1 MRPIDITRLYQDYG
15 VSTAPPGSKHYLSGW
30 VNTHCPFCKG
40 ASHHLGYHEQTGH
53 FNCWKCG
60 FKPVF
65 FALSGVLKQH
75 SSKIRALV
83 RLYYR
88 KEDTLEHDP
97 ETIPIRSISTCKPP
111 DLSPLKRPQ
120 IDFLKRRKF
129 DPSYLEEKYLLKA
142 FGPVSFGGFAHRI
155 FIPIFFN
162 GDPVSWYARTIV
174 ENKPDKYRPCP
185 KEKER
190 IHHKEILYNW
200 DNAKGSS
207 CVLVEGVTDVWRLGD
222 GSLAAFGIV
231 TTPKQRALIHKRFR
245 RVFILFDADE
255 NEAGQIAGEKLAYLL
270 SGGSLEV
277 KQVFLEKGDPGD
289 MKQEDADALMKELL

>member
-97 ETIPIRSISTCKPP
+97 ETIDNDLLLRTEEGTTTVNSAGKGRGLIFSPDIIEAHSFLNISGVS
-111 DLSPLKRPQ
+111 LYVWSA
-120 IDFLKRRKF
+120 
-129 DPSYLEEKYLLKA
+129 KYVLPRTSGGIALLK
-142 FGPVSFGGFAHRI
+142 
-155 FIPIFFN
+155 
-162 GDPVSWYARTIV
+162 
-174 ENKPDKYRPCP
+174 K
-185 KEKER
+185 
-190 IHHKEILYNW
+190 
-200 DNAKGSS
+200 
-207 CVLVEGVTDVWRLGD
+207 
-222 GSLAAFGIV
+222 SL
-231 TTPKQRALIHKRFR
+231 L
-245 RVFILFDADE
+245 
-255 NEAGQIAGEKLAYLL
+255 
-270 SGGSLEV
+270 
-277 KQVFLEKGDPGD
+277 
-289 MKQEDADALMKELL
+289 